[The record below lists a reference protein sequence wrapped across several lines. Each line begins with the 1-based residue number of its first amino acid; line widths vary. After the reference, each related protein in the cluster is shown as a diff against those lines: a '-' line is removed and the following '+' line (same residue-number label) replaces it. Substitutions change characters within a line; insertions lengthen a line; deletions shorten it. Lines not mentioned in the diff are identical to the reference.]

1 MPDVRQ
7 GQIYVTNAG
16 MPRRSEI
23 GGRRPF
29 VILQNDPANESGLTT
44 ALAAPLT
51 RNLRRGRHLGNVT
64 LEAGEG
70 GIRDRSVVNVSQARA
85 VDKRFLDD
93 LVGQLSER
101 RVREIIAGLNMLLT
115 PRG

>member
-1 MPDVRQ
+1 
-7 GQIYVTNAG
+7 
-16 MPRRSEI
+16 
-23 GGRRPF
+23 
-29 VILQNDPANESGLTT
+29 
-44 ALAAPLT
+44 
-51 RNLRRGRHLGNVT
+51 
-64 LEAGEG
+64 
-70 GIRDRSVVNVSQARA
+70 